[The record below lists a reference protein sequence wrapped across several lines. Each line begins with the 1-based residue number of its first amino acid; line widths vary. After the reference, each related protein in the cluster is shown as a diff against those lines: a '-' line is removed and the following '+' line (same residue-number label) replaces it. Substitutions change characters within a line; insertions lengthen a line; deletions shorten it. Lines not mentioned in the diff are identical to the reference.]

1 MVALTR
7 WLDATLYPDSG
18 RNWDDELFRACILEH
33 LESDDVVLDLG
44 AGAGIVKQM
53 NFKNVARRVCGVDLD
68 PRVVDNPMLDEGRV
82 CDASAIPYDAA
93 TFDLVFADNV
103 LEHLAEPGGVF
114 QEVARV
120 LKPGGVFLF
129 KTPNRWHYVPT
140 IARLTPH
147 WFHAAVNG
155 WRGREAGDVFPTLYR
170 ANSRKDVEAL
180 AAEANFAVIS
190 INRIERRP
198 EYLRFSAPTY
208 LAGAAYERLVNMT
221 PLFAPLRVLLI
232 GALRK
237 AGD

>member
-114 QEVARV
+114 Q
-120 LKPGGVFLF
+120 
-129 KTPNRWHYVPT
+129 
-140 IARLTPH
+140 
-147 WFHAAVNG
+147 
-155 WRGREAGDVFPTLYR
+155 RGRARSEAGRRLPLQDAEQVALCADHCPADAPLVPRGRQSAGAAARR
-170 ANSRKDVEAL
+170 ATYFRRSTAQIPVRTWRHWRQRRIL
-180 AAEANFAVIS
+180 TVIS

-208 LAGAAYERLVNMT
+208 LAGAAYERLVNMHT
-221 PLFAPLRVLLI
+221 A
-232 GALRK
+232 ALHPC
-237 AGD
+237 AFC